1 MAEAKTMRLA
11 VGDEVRVHF
20 HPPGPWKS
28 FSEGVIRR
36 TDVTTAAGRFFVLEV
51 RNEVL
56 LDQPH
61 RIRLNF
67 HDYVQYECRNDFP
80 GRIEVLA
87 TAEQDVEKEPASAPL
102 SVKAPE
108 GSVRAAD
115 EQHLRELDVHS
126 EPETERMPETEANS
140 ESDQVDVKPQPVRK
154 QGGLLSALFGRRE

>member
-1 MAEAKTMRLA
+1 MAEAKTMKIA

-28 FSEGVIRR
+28 FSEGVVKRV
-36 TDVTTAAGRFFVLEV
+36 DMTTAEGRFFVLEV

-61 RIRLNF
+61 RIRPNF
-67 HDYVQYECRNDFP
+67 HDYVQYECWKDFP

-87 TAEQDVEKEPASAPL
+87 TAEQDVEREPASAPISL
-102 SVKAPE
+102 KAPE

-115 EQHLRELDVHS
+115 EQHLGELDVQS
-126 EPETERMPETEANS
+126 EPEIERIPEAEGNS
-140 ESDQVDVKPQPVRK
+140 ELDQVDVESQPARK